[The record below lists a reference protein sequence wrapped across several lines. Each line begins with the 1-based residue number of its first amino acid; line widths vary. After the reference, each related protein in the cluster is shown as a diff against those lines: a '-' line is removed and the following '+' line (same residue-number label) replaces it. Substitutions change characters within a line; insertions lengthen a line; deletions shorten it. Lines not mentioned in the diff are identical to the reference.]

1 MALARRRI
9 QTDESPREPADN
21 WLSTHTLQDIRDLAQ
36 ELSDRGEDVTELVG
50 AVNELEE
57 LLAVAARAEPSGA
70 TTA

>member
-9 QTDESPREPADN
+9 QTDESQREPADN

-57 LLAVAARAEPSGA
+57 LLAVAARPEPSEAG
-70 TTA
+70 TA

>member
-9 QTDESPREPADN
+9 QTDQSAREPADN

-57 LLAVAARAEPSGA
+57 LLAVAARPEPSEA

>member
-9 QTDESPREPADN
+9 QTDESQREPADN

>member
-36 ELSDRGEDVTELVG
+36 ELSDRGEDVAELVG

-57 LLAVAARAEPSGA
+57 LLAVAARPEPSEA
-70 TTA
+70 STA

>member
-36 ELSDRGEDVTELVG
+36 ELSDRGEDVAELVG
-50 AVNELEE
+50 VVNELEE
-57 LLAVAARAEPSGA
+57 LLAVAARPEPSEA

>member
-9 QTDESPREPADN
+9 QTDESQREPADN

-57 LLAVAARAEPSGA
+57 LLAVAARAEPSEV

>member
-36 ELSDRGEDVTELVG
+36 ELSDRGEDVAELVG

-57 LLAVAARAEPSGA
+57 LLAVAARPEPSEA